1 MAKAVISMTIS
12 FGVLIFIAY
21 WNNFGESKCT
31 STSI

>member
-21 WNNFGESKCT
+21 WNSFVESKCT
-31 STSI
+31 STSM